1 MVNAQVKEMPWIN
14 SGDVMPSWTNDCSS
28 KLAKAGSPT
37 QPKPSEAKVAETP
50 GPSEAPAAVASEAPS
65 VEATTGDE

>member
-1 MVNAQVKEMPWIN
+1 V
-14 SGDVMPSWTNDCSS
+14 
-28 KLAKAGSPT
+28 LAPQKRS
-37 QPKPSEAKVAETP
+37 KPSEAKVAETP